1 DRSLHRSLSAERWR
15 AEIARTHRGLR
26 QLALRYAFGVAVVT
40 FTVKV
45 AGSETTFPC
54 EPREF
59 VLDAAE
65 RAGYSMPSSCRN
77 GACNT
82 CEAGLL
88 DGEVE
93 QRGRGRRTAR
103 DGTALMCRAQPRTDL
118 TIHPKR
124 FER

>member
-1 DRSLHRSLSAERWR
+1 M
-15 AEIARTHRGLR
+15 
-26 QLALRYAFGVAVVT
+26 T
-40 FTVKV
+40 FTVRV
-45 AGSETTFPC
+45 AESEIAFPC

-65 RAGYSMPSSCRN
+65 RAGYSMPSSCRK

-82 CEAGLL
+82 CEAALL

-103 DGTALMCRAQPRTDL
+103 DGTALMCRAQPRADL
-118 TIHPKR
+118 TIRPKR
-124 FER
+124 FERIEIFRRKTITTTPFTLPRPPP